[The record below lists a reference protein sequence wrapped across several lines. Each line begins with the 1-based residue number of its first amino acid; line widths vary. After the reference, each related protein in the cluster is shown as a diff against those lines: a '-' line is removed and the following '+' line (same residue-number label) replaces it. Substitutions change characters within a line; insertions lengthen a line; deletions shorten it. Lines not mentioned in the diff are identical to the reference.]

1 MGSPVDS
8 GLTADVRCIKSKGS
22 TMNSNLKL
30 EASLAALLLALA
42 LPAAANDDFMRELA
56 RTDGDFQG
64 ASATT
69 AKDAAREPARP
80 MTREDLA
87 FLSDLA
93 RPDGLGIAAPVETPS
108 GTAVA
113 TR

>member
-1 MGSPVDS
+1 M
-8 GLTADVRCIKSKGS
+8 IKSLN
-22 TMNSNLKL
+22 TVI
-30 EASLAALLLALA
+30 
-42 LPAAANDDFMRELA
+42 AAAAIGLSLPVCANSDFEREMA

-69 AKDAAREPARP
+69 AKDSPREAAKP

-87 FLSDLA
+87 FLHDLA
-93 RPDGLGIAAPVETPS
+93 RPDGLGIAQPVETPS

-113 TR
+113 AR